1 MVRPRDAASLVV
13 TRGDGP
19 KTKVLL
25 GRRPPNDRFM
35 PNVHVFPGGRVDGTD
50 TSLPSERN
58 LPKSVARRL
67 ERRATPKRARAL
79 AVAALRETYEETG
92 LVFGKRAGESIRPDL
107 SGLDYI
113 GRAITP
119 WGNPIRYHARFLRA
133 RVETSTGRLKGNGEL
148 LDLGW
153 YSIEEALKLT
163 IIDVTEAMLEQ
174 LRARVTGDQAHDLF
188 VHYRGMQRVITH
200 E

>member
-1 MVRPRDAASLVV
+1 MVKPRDAASLVV

-19 KTKVLL
+19 RTKVLL

-50 TSLPSERN
+50 TALPAARN

-67 ERRATPKRARAL
+67 ERRATPQQARAL
-79 AVAALRETYEETG
+79 AVAALRETFEETG
-92 LVFGKRAGESIRPDL
+92 LVFGKRAGRSIHPDL
-107 SGLDYI
+107 SNLDYI

-119 WGNPIRYHARFLRA
+119 SANPIRYHARFLRA
-133 RVETSTGRLKGNGEL
+133 RVENATGRLKSNGEL

-153 YSIEEALKLT
+153 YSIEEALGLT
-163 IIDVTEAMLEQ
+163 IIDVTQAVLEQ
-174 LRARVTGDQAHDLF
+174 LRARVAGEHTRDLF
-188 VHYRGMQRVITH
+188 VHYRGMRLVLTH